1 MPLKKKN
8 QTKVYDLKS
17 IEFFLVQIGF
27 LLLMWTIYRSI
38 FSFDVWF
45 DETFGKAVF
54 YGLPIWVYLSV
65 NKLKAISD
73 SLAVEKLKKGLM
85 FGLAIGGIFGF
96 TGTIAAMII
105 KKGDVAPAST
115 IFLNTQFWWQ
125 FFLAM
130 MTAFWETIFFYSFIM
145 NVLIKKCKK
154 LSVLSVTMFA
164 AVIFLIF
171 HLPNIILRSPNL
183 SSVTFQ
189 IYLMF
194 LFGFGQALLFQAT
207 RNAYSLIISHA
218 IWGMVMFI
226 HLS

>member
-73 SLAVEKLKKGLM
+73 SLAIEKLKKGLM

-115 IFLNTQFWWQ
+115 VFLNTQFWWQ